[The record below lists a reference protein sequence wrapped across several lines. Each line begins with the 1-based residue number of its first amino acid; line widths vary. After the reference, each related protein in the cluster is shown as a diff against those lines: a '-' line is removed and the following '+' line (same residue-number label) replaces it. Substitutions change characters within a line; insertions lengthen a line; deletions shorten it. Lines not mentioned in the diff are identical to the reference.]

1 MMRLLAAALVPL
13 ALASSSPALLSRV
26 PTPPAPCGVG
36 SGYGAV
42 WVATDGGG
50 TISRIDPSRNRVTR
64 SIRVGRSACTLSVG
78 AGAVWAIRYNHDE
91 VVRLD
96 PKTWKIRRLHVGHV
110 PADVLVAAS
119 SVWVTGWEDR
129 TLTRIDS
136 RTLRVTAVVRLPA
149 PPQGLLLLGGS
160 IWVGSGKDSNEVFRV
175 DPATLAVTRVPV
187 GVRAPGWFVAGA
199 KDVWVVT
206 SEDSVVHIDPVTNQV
221 VTTVPV
227 PGVPVEGASA
237 PDGLL
242 WIPSKQSNT
251 VTRIDPKT
259 NRVVGTLPAGPG
271 AYVAHRAFGSMW
283 VTSYAGADVR
293 RYRP

>member
-1 MMRLLAAALVPL
+1 MRWLVAAALPLLVASSGPRLLA
-13 ALASSSPALLSRV
+13 RI
-26 PTPPAPCGVG
+26 PTPLAPCGVG

-50 TISRIDPSRNRVTR
+50 TISRIDPRQNRVTR

-78 AGAVWAIRYNHDE
+78 AGAVWTVRYQANE
-91 VVRLD
+91 LVRVD
-96 PKTWKIRRLHVGHV
+96 PRTGRLRRVQVGRV
-110 PADVLVAAS
+110 PVDVLAAAG

-129 TLTRIDS
+129 TLTRVDS
-136 RTLRVTAVVRLPA
+136 RTLRVTAVVHLPA
-149 PPQGLLLLGGS
+149 QPQGLLFLDGS
-160 IWVGSGKDSNEVFRV
+160 LWVGSGRQATEVFRI
-175 DPATLAVTRVPV
+175 DPVTLAIVRVPV
-187 GVRAPGWFVAGA
+187 GAKAPGWFVAGA

-206 SEDSVVHIDPVTNQV
+206 QEETVVRIDPATNRV
-221 VTTVPV
+221 VAVLSV

-237 PDGLL
+237 PDGTL
-242 WIPSKQSNT
+242 WIPSKQANT
-251 VTRIDPKT
+251 VTRIDPQR
-259 NRVVGTLPAGPG
+259 NRVLGTLAAGPG